1 MKVLVLG
8 SLSWTNREL
17 IYQELKDLPKD
28 TIVIE
33 GESRGADRL
42 GQQVAMELG
51 LKVWPFYCNS
61 RDGRDGHAIRDKRM
75 FDEGNP
81 DLVLIFHNTV
91 EKSIG
96 SKVQLKRAIDR
107 KIPYKLIVEP
117 NFSDTRL

>member
-42 GQQVAMELG
+42 GQLVASELG
-51 LKVWPFYCNS
+51 LKVWPFYRNP

-75 FDEGNP
+75 FDEGRP

-117 NFSDTRL
+117 NFFEEM